1 MGGEAER
8 EEYRENKERAGE
20 ERREEV
26 EMERDGPRLGAQSY
40 SKPARREGMEA
51 VVPQVP
57 WNEGGFISPGTAAQP
72 LI

>member
-1 MGGEAER
+1 M
-8 EEYRENKERAGE
+8 

-26 EMERDGPRLGAQSY
+26 EMERDGPGLGAQSY
-40 SKPARREGMEA
+40 SQPAKREGVGA

-57 WNEGGFISPGTAAQP
+57 WNEGRFISPGTAAQP

>member
-1 MGGEAER
+1 MGPG
-8 EEYRENKERAGE
+8 
-20 ERREEV
+20 
-26 EMERDGPRLGAQSY
+26 LGAQSY
-40 SKPARREGMEA
+40 SQSAKRGRGVGA

>member
-8 EEYRENKERAGE
+8 EEYRGKKDRAE
-20 ERREEV
+20 ERWEEV
-26 EMERDGPRLGAQSY
+26 EMERDGPELGAQSY
-40 SKPARREGMEA
+40 NQPAKREGVGA
-51 VVPQVP
+51 VFPQVP